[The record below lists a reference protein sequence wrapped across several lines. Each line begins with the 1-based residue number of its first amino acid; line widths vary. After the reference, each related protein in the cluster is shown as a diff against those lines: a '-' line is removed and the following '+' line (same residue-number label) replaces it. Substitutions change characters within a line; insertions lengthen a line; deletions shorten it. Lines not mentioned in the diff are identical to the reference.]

1 MKKDKRFK
9 IELNL
14 FEIQEFQSKGIILD
28 LCECGCGEFVRPGK
42 RFIYGHNRR
51 GMKNTVE
58 AKRKVSRGLE
68 RYFQE
73 NPEKKEELSIKLK
86 RYFQEFGNNF
96 TRGYRHTE
104 KDKKKMSII
113 KKEYFKIPGNKDYL
127 INRIISEKT
136 RDKISIANVINLSKG
151 KSWKRGYFYSH
162 KNGKKIHYR
171 SSYELTAY
179 EILEQM
185 SKVKNYEIEPFGIN
199 YKFFGAIRRTVPDI
213 LITYTDGSK
222 ELIEVKSE
230 WNLKDKRTN
239 CKIWAMNDY
248 AVSKSW
254 LFNIWTEKQLG
265 LEG

>member
-1 MKKDKRFK
+1 MGWCVKS
-9 IELNL
+9 
-14 FEIQEFQSKGIILD
+14 EIGR
-28 LCECGCGEFVRPGK
+28 CECGCGKRVKLGN
-42 RFIYGHNRR
+42 RFINGHGRR
-51 GMKNTVE
+51 GTKHTEE
-58 AKRKVSRGLE
+58 AKEKILVWQIENREKTAEKVRS
-68 RYFQE
+68 YYQE
-73 NPEKKEELSIKLK
+73 NPEKKEEMSIKLK
-86 RYFQEFGNNF
+86 AYFQEFGNNF

-104 KDKKKMSII
+104 KDKKRMSII
-113 KKEYFKIPGNKDYL
+113 RKEYFKIPGNKDYL
-127 INRIISEKT
+127 FNQVRSKET
-136 RDKISIANVINLSKG
+136 RDKISVANVINLLKG

-185 SKVKNYEIEPFGIN
+185 SKVKNYEIEPFGIP

-239 CKIWAMNDY
+239 CKIWAMNDH
-248 AVSKSW
+248 AVSKGW
-254 LFNIWTEKQLG
+254 LFNVWTEKQLG